1 MSIVK
6 KKYDKE
12 EFLLAVHEHFSQYEN
27 KEMRKAHAI
36 RGNMTGWQQF
46 EAAKAGGRRG
56 AEVRIAKYGE
66 TRKNDVHSRD

>member
-1 MSIVK
+1 M
-6 KKYDKE
+6 KKYNKE
-12 EFLLAVHEHFSQYEN
+12 EFLLAVHEHFAPAEN
-27 KEMRKAHAI
+27 KRMRKAHAI

-66 TRKNDVHSRD
+66 TRKHDVHSRD

>member
-1 MSIVK
+1 M

-27 KEMRKAHAI
+27 KAMRKVHAI
-36 RGNMTGWQQF
+36 RGNMSGWQQF
-46 EAAKAGGRRG
+46 EDAKIGGRRG
-56 AEVRIAKYGE
+56 AEVRIERYGE